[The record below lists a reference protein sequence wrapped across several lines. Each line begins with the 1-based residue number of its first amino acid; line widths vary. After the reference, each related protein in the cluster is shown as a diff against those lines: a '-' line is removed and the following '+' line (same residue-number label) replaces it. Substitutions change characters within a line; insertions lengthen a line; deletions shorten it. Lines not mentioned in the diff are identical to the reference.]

1 MLGCFETEN
10 SFVFEIVHRL
20 SFFFLHVYVHACS
33 NLATDQLTLPFC
45 LTNSINRNKL

>member
-10 SFVFEIVHRL
+10 SFVFETVHRL
-20 SFFFLHVYVHACS
+20 SFFLHVYVHACS
-33 NLATDQLTLPFC
+33 KLATDQLTLPFC